1 MNAMANGRVWLITG
15 ASSGFGRAIA
25 EAALSAGD
33 TVVAGVRR
41 PSAMDDLAAS
51 YPGRLTAVELDVTSS
66 SQVTAAVAQAMLWH
80 GRIDVL
86 VNNAGRGLLGAVE
99 ETTDREL
106 RDLMDLH
113 FFGPAALIRAVLPHM
128 RAQRSGAIVNLT
140 SMGGR
145 FSFAGAGAYSAT
157 KFALEGL
164 SEALAAEVAPFGIKV
179 LIAEPGAFRTGFAGG
194 ALQQSPALPAYAGIT
209 GPVRADLPA
218 TDGGQPGDPAL
229 AADAIVAALASDK
242 TPLRLALG
250 NDAADLIASH
260 LDDSRAELSA
270 WEHVT
275 RGTDYPGDGDGHG
288 EL

>member
-1 MNAMANGRVWLITG
+1 MNQAAGGRVWLITG

-25 EAALSAGD
+25 EAALNAGD

-41 PSAMDDLAAS
+41 PAAVDDLVAA
-51 YPGRLTAVELDVTSS
+51 YPGRVTAAELDVTVG
-66 SQVTAAVAQAMLWH
+66 SQVTAAVAQTVLWH
-80 GRIDVL
+80 GRVDVL
-86 VNNAGRGLLGAVE
+86 VNNAGRGLVGAVE

-128 RAQRSGAIVNLT
+128 RAQRSGVIVNLT

-164 SEALAAEVAPFGIKV
+164 SEALAPEVAPLGIKV

-194 ALQQSPALPAYAGIT
+194 ALWQSTALPAYT
-209 GPVRADLPA
+209 DTVGPVRADLPA
-218 TDGGQPGDPAL
+218 TDGKQPGDPAR
-229 AADAIVAALASDK
+229 AADAILQALDSGK

-250 NDAADLIASH
+250 NDAADLIAAH
-260 LDDSRAELSA
+260 LDGSLAEFRT
-270 WEHVT
+270 WEHIT
-275 RGTDYPGDGDGHG
+275 RSTGYDVA
-288 EL
+288 